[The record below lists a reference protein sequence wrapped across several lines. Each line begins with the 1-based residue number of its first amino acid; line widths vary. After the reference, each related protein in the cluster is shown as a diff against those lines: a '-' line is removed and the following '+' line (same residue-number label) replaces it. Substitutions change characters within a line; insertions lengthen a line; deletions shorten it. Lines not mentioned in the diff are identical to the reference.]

1 MKIKYLLAS
10 DMDGTVIP
18 LDDRVERS
26 REIEEFRSLID
37 QHKDV
42 VLAYVTGRH
51 FELGMKGIK
60 EFNLPG
66 PEIFVCDVGT
76 TIYRQIG
83 GAWRLDEEFRKGLKK
98 SWKGRTGKDI
108 AYLIHDIPELTE
120 QEREKQTEFK
130 QSYYIAVDAKT
141 NRVVRSIQDMLA
153 EDKIEAEIIYSVD
166 TKKNIGLLDLLPKAA
181 AKGTALKYL
190 WNGLEILKDNVVY
203 AGDSGNDLNAFISGF
218 NAVVVNNTPENVK
231 NEVRKQIRMMN
242 IKDRVFFADSKYV
255 KGVIEGCFHFNL
267 FRSHYNE

>member
-1 MKIKYLLAS
+1 
-10 DMDGTVIP
+10 MDGTVIP
-18 LDDRVERS
+18 LDDRAERS
-26 REIEEFRSLID
+26 REIEEFRSLIAL
-37 QHKDV
+37 HKDV
-42 VLAYVTGRH
+42 ILAYVTGRH
-51 FELGMKGIK
+51 LELGMEGIK
-60 EFNLPG
+60 EFNLPE

-76 TIYRQIG
+76 TIYRQRG
-83 GAWRLDEEFRKGLKK
+83 GAWRLDEEFRKGKE

-108 AYLIHDIPELTE
+108 SGLIRDIPGLTE

-130 QSYYIAVDAKT
+130 QSYYISLDAKT
-141 NRVVRSIQDMLA
+141 DRVVRSIQNMLA

-190 WNGLEILKDNVVY
+190 WNGLGILKDNVVY
-203 AGDSGNDLNAFISGF
+203 AGDSGNDLNAFTSGF
-218 NAVVVNNTPENVK
+218 NAVVVNNTREKVK